1 METLR
6 KPVTDLIETDVDD
19 ETIIVQLDKGE
30 LFSVEGSAKAIWR
43 ELDRAPTRKELLARL
58 ADEYDVDPAA
68 IADDVDSF
76 LEQAR
81 NAGLVTS

>member
-30 LFSVEGSAKAIWR
+30 LFSVEGSARAIWR
-43 ELDRAPTRKELLARL
+43 ELDRSPTRKELLARL
-58 ADEYDVDPAA
+58 ASEYGVDPAA
-68 IADDVDSF
+68 IAGDVDSF
-76 LEQAR
+76 LKQAR